1 MDMLAGLAGGMGG
14 GGGASGLLMAPEAE
28 RMVESLRTFTI
39 DEVGSRGW
47 MKQREALE
55 RLNVQAHHNAVNNTD
70 EFVKEFLISH
80 DKILVLVHELLVVE
94 AWKERVYPHFAKID
108 PNAMDAGL
116 TNSQVYLAH
125 YCEAT
130 LVNLIEVSFFHQ
142 DACEAAGDDALLE
155 LCDYC
160 ARKLVYLNDGRAAE
174 DAQLLSRAKRERK
187 SAKELL
193 NARAGDEFAE
203 KEAEVRFG
211 TATCALTVLRYLT
224 DYINDV
230 PLCVMARLLDTH
242 DAQMLLVPLLEER
255 PWLRRVPGKG
265 GGRDVNEVFADGR
278 WTEQPREDRLQLTK
292 CDAQTWLALNNLT
305 VDAKCRAK
313 YRYDDHRK
321 STMSRLKRFFNDIL
335 FDQLPV
341 LKDLQRVTDEILLNA
356 APASHEVTQGRL
368 ILEQVPETRTA
379 LLRRSEKEWIDC
391 AKAQLSSHFADTPEA
406 RQAAMSRFEDM
417 SKMFEFMCEMEDKE
431 RASKAKPK
439 PDAPPPRDTVRV
451 EFSRKASDG
460 EYYLWHRYDIKF
472 DENKPMK
479 EIVISGEGDA
489 KIRGDQ
495 HRLRQPEPSGEPT
508 GAPLSDAQR
517 KAREDAHRA
526 SPLTPVPHDGKL
538 TATYGTNR
546 AEVLLDLPTVGRI
559 KADIAGGNSASEEA
573 EAASK
578 LDDIPA
584 GVWVT
589 CGQVAR
595 DGFALQLKLKRTAG
609 VHEAWRCAK
618 TGVYYVYE
626 PGGGA
631 LTARTGDAKP
641 GGENGKKIPK
651 GFFDSPKADKD
662 PPKEVIEHPKEERTM
677 DVSGQKEAAREAAK
691 KAEVAAAR
699 EKEARAFIA
708 AKKTEALAKAQAA
721 MEVTQKA
728 QAGETKTRHGAKAA
742 GDSGKS
748 SDSDE
753 DPLYDLD

>member
-39 DEVGSRGW
+39 DEVGSRAW

-55 RLNVQAHHNAVNNTD
+55 RLNVQSHHNAVNNTD

-417 SKMFEFMCEMEDKE
+417 SKMFEFMCEMEDTE
-431 RASKAKPK
+431 RASKAKPS
-439 PDAPPPRDTVRV
+439 PTLRPR
-451 EFSRKASDG
+451 
-460 EYYLWHRYDIKF
+460 
-472 DENKPMK
+472 
-479 EIVISGEGDA
+479 
-489 KIRGDQ
+489 
-495 HRLRQPEPSGEPT
+495 
-508 GAPLSDAQR
+508 
-517 KAREDAHRA
+517 
-526 SPLTPVPHDGKL
+526 
-538 TATYGTNR
+538 GTWCGWSSAGR
-546 AEVLLDLPTVGRI
+546 LPT
-559 KADIAGGNSASEEA
+559 ASTT
-573 EAASK
+573 S
-578 LDDIPA
+578 
-584 GVWVT
+584 GT
-589 CGQVAR
+589 GTTSSST
-595 DGFALQLKLKRTAG
+595 RTS
-609 VHEAWRCAK
+609 R
-618 TGVYYVYE
+618 
-626 PGGGA
+626 
-631 LTARTGDAKP
+631 
-641 GGENGKKIPK
+641 
-651 GFFDSPKADKD
+651 
-662 PPKEVIEHPKEERTM
+662 
-677 DVSGQKEAAREAAK
+677 
-691 KAEVAAAR
+691 
-699 EKEARAFIA
+699 
-708 AKKTEALAKAQAA
+708 
-721 MEVTQKA
+721 
-728 QAGETKTRHGAKAA
+728 
-742 GDSGKS
+742 
-748 SDSDE
+748 
-753 DPLYDLD
+753 

>member
-39 DEVGSRGW
+39 DEVGSRAW

-55 RLNVQAHHNAVNNTD
+55 RLNVQSHHNAVNNTD

-278 WTEQPREDRLQLTK
+278 WTEQPREDRLQLR
-292 CDAQTWLALNNLT
+292 LAPQRGEPSRQREIG
-305 VDAKCRAK
+305 DGPAKG
-313 YRYDDHRK
+313 
-321 STMSRLKRFFNDIL
+321 
-335 FDQLPV
+335 V
-341 LKDLQRVTDEILLNA
+341 
-356 APASHEVTQGRL
+356 
-368 ILEQVPETRTA
+368 
-379 LLRRSEKEWIDC
+379 LRRRDDEGRVAHGGAPRAVRHVS
-391 AKAQLSSHFADTPEA
+391 AL
-406 RQAAMSRFEDM
+406 AA
-417 SKMFEFMCEMEDKE
+417 E
-431 RASKAKPK
+431 R
-439 PDAPPPRDTVRV
+439 
-451 EFSRKASDG
+451 
-460 EYYLWHRYDIKF
+460 
-472 DENKPMK
+472 
-479 EIVISGEGDA
+479 SGD
-489 KIRGDQ
+489 
-495 HRLRQPEPSGEPT
+495 PSGER
-508 GAPLSDAQR
+508 L
-517 KAREDAHRA
+517 
-526 SPLTPVPHDGKL
+526 
-538 TATYGTNR
+538 
-546 AEVLLDLPTVGRI
+546 
-559 KADIAGGNSASEEA
+559 
-573 EAASK
+573 
-578 LDDIPA
+578 
-584 GVWVT
+584 
-589 CGQVAR
+589 
-595 DGFALQLKLKRTAG
+595 
-609 VHEAWRCAK
+609 
-618 TGVYYVYE
+618 
-626 PGGGA
+626 
-631 LTARTGDAKP
+631 
-641 GGENGKKIPK
+641 
-651 GFFDSPKADKD
+651 
-662 PPKEVIEHPKEERTM
+662 
-677 DVSGQKEAAREAAK
+677 
-691 KAEVAAAR
+691 
-699 EKEARAFIA
+699 
-708 AKKTEALAKAQAA
+708 
-721 MEVTQKA
+721 
-728 QAGETKTRHGAKAA
+728 
-742 GDSGKS
+742 
-748 SDSDE
+748 
-753 DPLYDLD
+753 